1 MKGYIDT
8 VELSSMIIEDEL
20 LKDNEAK
27 TVWRDSFK
35 KLSEGISSN
44 EFSGESDFQN
54 IAKDNANSPAHLVL
68 SHNRVVDLHKP
79 LEMFST
85 FSAFTNKELESFNFQ
100 ELLEL
105 KVELNATPTSALL
118 GPSIGLDGFKDSN
131 EKDTMMLFFD
141 NRNNLVFQG
150 IWGWS
155 SSLVFDFISA
165 VTIMN
170 LFRSSIDL
178 IGVSHTVK
186 LFNRIQAED
195 GAFKSRSS
203 LSDRCLNELLNSI
216 IEASQIIE
224 KDNIH
229 FEWLYEI
236 QFRNYFE
243 S

>member
-1 MKGYIDT
+1 MQGYIDT

-20 LKDNEAK
+20 LKDSEAK
-27 TVWRDSFK
+27 IIWRNSFK
-35 KLSEGISSN
+35 KLSEGILSN
-44 EFSGESDFQN
+44 EFSGECDFQN
-54 IAKDNANSPAHLVL
+54 LAKDNANSPAHLVL
-68 SHNRVVDLHKP
+68 SHNRMVDLYKP

-85 FSAFTNKELESFNFQ
+85 FSAFTNKELESFSFQ

-118 GPSIGLDGFKDSN
+118 GPSIGLEGFKDSN
-131 EKDTMMLFFD
+131 ERDTMMLFID
-141 NRNNLVFQG
+141 NRDNLSFQG

-178 IGVSHTVK
+178 IGVSHTVN
-186 LFNRIQAED
+186 LFNRIQVED
-195 GAFKSRSS
+195 GPFKS
-203 LSDRCLNELLNSI
+203 LSNLRDRCLNELLNSI

-224 KDNIH
+224 KDNVH

-236 QFRNYFE
+236 QFRSYFE
-243 S
+243 N